1 MTGSVEDAHPT
12 AGRLAALLIDAS
24 TEAISAAGGH
34 AGGIYLRSRTPGLL
48 RLAVLAGLPG
58 PLFRP
63 WWRLHADRPFPV
75 ADAYRLG
82 VQVILPNA
90 TETMRRYPQ
99 FAAGLPFQFGSLYVP
114 VVAGATTYGV
124 LTVLRPAVTDAA
136 EVLSGRDRVVRLAQ
150 ELAEALRGLEDEDP
164 DQVAWDGEPVCL
176 RPPTAST
183 SVGRVGRFAWDPE
196 TTYITLDED
205 LHTLLGVPPSEF
217 AGTIEAF
224 AEAVAPSDAH
234 RILATLRDTAV
245 GRPPALPLYL
255 RDEDGELRLLDLW
268 NACEPPAAPAVRGVV
283 VAPGPAPTADSAA
296 DLLPEGVFCVDRLG
310 LVVYANPRAAQLLG
324 RPRAELVGR
333 DLWEAVPWLARPDF
347 EDHLRAALLTP
358 DPVHFHLVR
367 PPGGEPQ
374 TGSTVRGPELLEP
387 EPRPP
392 ERDSSAE
399 PSVRGPGAGPTAGK
413 PGAGSTVPEPETGS
427 PARDTSAEPGAEE
440 PGPGRA
446 PAPREPERDAG
457 ARPTAAEPGP
467 GPTAQEARQPQSVHD
482 AGTTPTAGEP
492 GPGWTAQDARQPQS
506 VQGAG
511 TKPTTGEPG
520 AGPTAQEARQPQSVH
535 DAGTTPTTGEPGP
548 GPTAQGPQAPH
559 SVHHTGTTPTT
570 GEPGPGPTAQG
581 PQAPHSVHH
590 TGTTPTAKGSESP
603 LPTRDAGSPSR
614 AHGTGSPPPAQDTG
628 PPPPAD
634 HPGSPRPA
642 PDPGPPPPATP
653 HIAPTQDT
661 SASPQPYEGDWLAL
675 SVHSGPDRLTCTV
688 RPASRVPDSPAG
700 QEMSEGGVSPLA
712 PLYRPIAL
720 AIALTEASTARQVS
734 AVVMRELLPAFGGRR
749 LAIYL
754 LQERHLYLEW
764 EAGFPKGFLAP
775 FEGVDLGARLPGVET
790 LTTGRPLFFDSMEQ
804 LTAAYP
810 GIPLDAAEGARA
822 FLPLIASGRP
832 VGSCI
837 LGFDRP
843 RSFSTE
849 ERTVLTALAGLIAH
863 AMEKAQRY
871 ESETVLARGLQQALL
886 PRRLAAHPLLETTGR
901 YLPGTAGMEVGG
913 DWYDVVESGDGL
925 ALVIG
930 DVQGHGVQA
939 AATMGQLRTAVR
951 AFALGDRPPD
961 EVLSST
967 NHLLIDLDPG
977 LFASCCYIRLDP
989 ATGVARAARAGHPPP
1004 LLRSPDGRTRVLD
1017 LPGGVV
1023 LGVAPRARY
1032 PVTELRMEPGAILA
1046 LYTDGLVEKP
1056 GSDIDQGITALRVAL
1071 AKAGAPAARPGSRF
1085 LAGVADRLTATARHA
1100 LDRPDDIALLL
1111 ATRRATPTRSP

>member
-12 AGRLAALLIDAS
+12 AGRLTALLIDAS
-24 TEAISAAGGH
+24 TEAISAGGGH
-34 AGGIYLRSRTPGLL
+34 AGGVYLRSRTPGLL
-48 RLAVLAGLPG
+48 RLAVLSGLPG

-82 VQVILPNA
+82 VQVVLPNA

-114 VVAGATTYGV
+114 VVGGSTTYGV

-136 EVLSGRDRVVRLAQ
+136 EVLAEHDRVVRLAQ
-150 ELAEALRGLEDEDP
+150 ELGAALRGLEDAHP

-183 SVGRVGRFAWDPE
+183 SLGRAGRFAWDPE
-196 TTYITLDED
+196 TADITLDED
-205 LHTLLGVPPSEF
+205 LHTLLGMPPSEF
-217 AGTIEAF
+217 PGTVEAF
-224 AEAVAPSDAH
+224 AEAVAPTDAH

-255 RDEDGELRLLDLW
+255 RDEDGALRLLDLW
-268 NACEPPAAPAVRGVV
+268 NAYEPPAAPAVRGVV
-283 VAPGPAPTADSAA
+283 VAPGPGPTADSAA
-296 DLLPEGVFCVDRLG
+296 DLLPDGVFCVDRLG

-333 DLWEAVPWLARPDF
+333 DLWEAVPWLRRPDF

-367 PPGGEPQ
+367 PSAQ
-374 TGSTVRGPELLEP
+374 YSAT
-387 EPRPP
+387 RPP
-392 ERDSSAE
+392 PAQ
-399 PSVRGPGAGPTAGK
+399 G
-413 PGAGSTVPEPETGS
+413 TGS
-427 PARDTSAEPGAEE
+427 PRSAGDAGSPRSAQNAGSPQSAQGAESPLSARDAVSPPSAQDTGSP
-440 PGPGRA
+440 PS
-446 PAPREPERDAG
+446 
-457 ARPTAAEPGP
+457 
-467 GPTAQEARQPQSVHD
+467 AQDTGSPPS
-482 AGTTPTAGEP
+482 
-492 GPGWTAQDARQPQS
+492 AQDAGPPPSSQHAGSPQS
-506 VQGAG
+506 A
-511 TKPTTGEPG
+511 
-520 AGPTAQEARQPQSVH
+520 
-535 DAGTTPTTGEPGP
+535 
-548 GPTAQGPQAPH
+548 
-559 SVHHTGTTPTT
+559 
-570 GEPGPGPTAQG
+570 
-581 PQAPHSVHH
+581 
-590 TGTTPTAKGSESP
+590 
-603 LPTRDAGSPSR
+603 RDAGSPPS
-614 AHGTGSPPPAQDTG
+614 AQDIR
-628 PPPPAD
+628 PPLSAQD
-634 HPGSPRPA
+634 AESAQRPY
-642 PDPGPPPPATP
+642 D
-653 HIAPTQDT
+653 
-661 SASPQPYEGDWLAL
+661 GDWLAL

-688 RPASRVPDSPAG
+688 RPASRVKDSPEG
-700 QEMSEGGVSPLA
+700 QETAELSETGVSPLA

-720 AIALTEASTARQVS
+720 AIALTEAVTARQVS

-764 EAGFPKGFLAP
+764 ETGFPKGFLSP
-775 FEGVDLGARLPGVET
+775 FDGVDLGTHLPGVET

-804 LTAAYP
+804 LTATYP
-810 GIPLDAAEGARA
+810 GIPLDATEGARA
-822 FLPLIASGRP
+822 FLPLIASGRA

-871 ESETVLARGLQQALL
+871 ESETALARGLQQALL
-886 PRRLAAHPLLETTGR
+886 PRRLAAHPQLETTGR

-939 AATMGQLRTAVR
+939 AATMGQLRSAVR

-961 EVLSST
+961 EVMSST

-1023 LGVAPRARY
+1023 LGVDPKARY
-1032 PVTELRMEPGAILA
+1032 PVTELQMEPGAILA
-1046 LYTDGLVEKP
+1046 LYTDGLVERP
-1056 GSDIDQGITALRVAL
+1056 GSDIDEGITALRVAL
-1071 AKAGAPAARPGSRF
+1071 AKAGAPAARPVGRF

-1111 ATRRATPTRSP
+1111 ATRRTAPSPGPH

>member
-1 MTGSVEDAHPT
+1 MTGSVEDAHLT
-12 AGRLAALLIDAS
+12 AGRLTALLIDAS

-34 AGGIYLRSRTPGLL
+34 AGGVYLRSRTPGLL
-48 RLAVLAGLPG
+48 RLAVLSGLPG
-58 PLFRP
+58 PLFHP

-82 VQVILPNA
+82 VQVVLPNA

-114 VVAGATTYGV
+114 VVGGSTTYGV

-136 EVLSGRDRVVRLAQ
+136 EVLSEHDRVVRLAQ
-150 ELAEALRGLEDEDP
+150 ELGAALRGLEDAHP

-183 SVGRVGRFAWDPE
+183 SLGRAGRFAWDPE
-196 TTYITLDED
+196 TADITLDED
-205 LHTLLGVPPSEF
+205 LHTLLGMPPSEF
-217 AGTIEAF
+217 PGTVEAF
-224 AEAVAPSDAH
+224 AEAVAPTDAH
-234 RILATLRDTAV
+234 RILATLRDTAA

-255 RDEDGELRLLDLW
+255 RAEDGALRLLDLW
-268 NACEPPAAPAVRGVV
+268 NAYEPPAAPAVRGVV
-283 VAPGPAPTADSAA
+283 VAPGPGPTADSAA
-296 DLLPEGVFCVDRLG
+296 DLLPDGVFCVDRLG

-324 RPRAELVGR
+324 RPRTELVGR
-333 DLWEAVPWLARPDF
+333 DLWESVPWLRRPDF
-347 EDHLRAALLTP
+347 EDHLRAALLAP

-367 PPGGEPQ
+367 PP
-374 TGSTVRGPELLEP
+374 
-387 EPRPP
+387 
-392 ERDSSAE
+392 
-399 PSVRGPGAGPTAGK
+399 
-413 PGAGSTVPEPETGS
+413 
-427 PARDTSAEPGAEE
+427 
-440 PGPGRA
+440 
-446 PAPREPERDAG
+446 
-457 ARPTAAEPGP
+457 
-467 GPTAQEARQPQSVHD
+467 AQESETR
-482 AGTTPTAGEP
+482 
-492 GPGWTAQDARQPQS
+492 
-506 VQGAG
+506 
-511 TKPTTGEPG
+511 
-520 AGPTAQEARQPQSVH
+520 
-535 DAGTTPTTGEPGP
+535 
-548 GPTAQGPQAPH
+548 PTAQG
-559 SVHHTGTTPTT
+559 TG
-570 GEPGPGPTAQG
+570 
-581 PQAPHSVHH
+581 
-590 TGTTPTAKGSESP
+590 SP
-603 LPTRDAGSPSR
+603 LSARDAGTPLYAGDAGAPPS
-614 AHGTGSPPPAQDTG
+614 AQDTGAPPSAGDAGTPRSAQDTRPPQSAQDAGAPPSTRDTRPPPSAQDTG
-628 PPPPAD
+628 PAQ
-634 HPGSPRPA
+634 RA
-642 PDPGPPPPATP
+642 
-653 HIAPTQDT
+653 
-661 SASPQPYEGDWLAL
+661 YEGDWLAL
-675 SVHSGPDRLTCTV
+675 SVHPGPDRLTCTV
-688 RPASRVPDSPAG
+688 RPASRVKDSPEG
-700 QEMSEGGVSPLA
+700 QETAELSETGMSPLA

-720 AIALTEASTARQVS
+720 AIALTEAVTARQVS

-764 EAGFPKGFLAP
+764 ETGFPKGFLAP
-775 FEGVDLGARLPGVET
+775 FEGVDLGTHLPGVET

-810 GIPLDAAEGARA
+810 GIPLDATEGARA
-822 FLPLIASGRP
+822 FLPLIASGRA

-843 RSFSTE
+843 RGFSTE

-871 ESETVLARGLQQALL
+871 ESETALARGLQQALL
-886 PRRLAAHPLLETTGR
+886 PRRLSAHPQLETAGR

-939 AATMGQLRTAVR
+939 AATMGQLRSAVR

-961 EVLSST
+961 EVMSST

-1023 LGVAPRARY
+1023 LGVAPKARY
-1032 PVTELRMEPGAILA
+1032 PVTELQMEPGAILA
-1046 LYTDGLVEKP
+1046 LYTDGLVERP
-1056 GSDIDQGITALRVAL
+1056 GSDIDEGITALRVAL
-1071 AKAGAPAARPGSRF
+1071 AKAGAPVARPGGRF
-1085 LAGVADRLTATARHA
+1085 LASVADRLTATARHA
-1100 LDRPDDIALLL
+1100 TDRPDDIALLL
-1111 ATRRATPTRSP
+1111 ATRRTAPPPGPH